1 MNFANVYRESF
12 SRLIEDE
19 TKKIYT
25 EDQENTVYGLLIDAI
40 KSVRTKNG
48 ISPENVAEK
57 PLSLKDNDPEFV
69 EIIDTWKNLLVE
81 IGIAEPEAQEIA
93 KRENLKD
100 KEKVIKLVKA
110 CGAKEENKS
119 MLGLILNSFG
129 ITGNLRVYYVDEYS
143 KALLKAQKAS
153 AESKEKIKEAFKSF
167 YLKRREL
174 VIKENKGKV
183 LDEELFKKAE
193 AEYKKFLNGNANAK
207 DFFKNIDSG
216 LAWMDSTF
224 VAGEN
229 TSFIYSTELDALT
242 WLSMVMAI
250 ETDINAT
257 SVSKAKPEDV
267 QETFKNAIQ
276 EFAELEKSYKKFLK
290 DNKNFINRLDKKQ
303 NALLIG
309 AGGSLSAA
317 ALAFGAFTYGLGAF
331 IPGGSYYAQYLSK
344 LALWGRRAGKL
355 LSNAGSP
362 LGSQNNKVGK
372 DKHKDSDKKE
382 RYHSKGNYKNNRKKD
397 SHHTNMSNDES
408 ETSKTDMDEEPTT

>member
-12 SRLIEDE
+12 SRFIEDE

-25 EDQENTVYGLLIDAI
+25 EDQDNTVYGLLIDAI
-40 KSVRTKNG
+40 KDVRTKNG
-48 ISPENVAEK
+48 ISPENITEK
-57 PLSLKDNDPEFV
+57 PLSLNDNDQELV

-81 IGIAEPEAQEIA
+81 LGMAEPEAQDIA

-153 AESKEKIKEAFKSF
+153 AESKEKVKEAFKSF

-193 AEYKKFLNGNANAK
+193 AEYTKFLNGNASAK

-216 LAWMDSTF
+216 LAWMDDTF

-242 WLSMVMAI
+242 WLSMVMSI
-250 ETDINAT
+250 ESDINAT

-267 QETFKNAIQ
+267 QKTFEEAIK
-276 EFAELEKSYKKFLK
+276 EFTELDKSFKKFLK

-317 ALAFGAFTYGLGAF
+317 ALAFGAFTYALGAF

-362 LGSQNNKVGK
+362 LGSQNNKVSK
-372 DKHKDSDKKE
+372 DKHKDSDKIEKY
-382 RYHSKGNYKNNRKKD
+382 RSKGNYNKKKNNHD
-397 SHHTNMSNDES
+397 VDVSNDES
-408 ETSKTDMDEEPTT
+408 ETSKPDTEEEPTT

>member
-12 SRLIEDE
+12 SRFIEDE

-25 EDQENTVYGLLIDAI
+25 EDQDNTVYGLLIDAI
-40 KSVRTKNG
+40 KDVRTKNG
-48 ISPENVAEK
+48 ISPENITEK
-57 PLSLKDNDPEFV
+57 PLSLNDNDQELV

-81 IGIAEPEAQEIA
+81 LGMAEPEAQDIA

-153 AESKEKIKEAFKSF
+153 AESKEKVKEAFKSF

-193 AEYKKFLNGNANAK
+193 VEYTNFLNGNASAK

-216 LAWMDSTF
+216 LAWMDDTF

-242 WLSMVMAI
+242 WLSMVMSI
-250 ETDINAT
+250 ESDINAT

-267 QETFKNAIQ
+267 QKTFEEAIK
-276 EFAELEKSYKKFLK
+276 EFTELDKSFKKFLK

-317 ALAFGAFTYGLGAF
+317 ALAFGAFTYALGAF

-362 LGSQNNKVGK
+362 LGSQNNKVSK

-382 RYHSKGNYKNNRKKD
+382 KYRSKGNYNKKKNNHNVD
-397 SHHTNMSNDES
+397 VSNDEP
-408 ETSKTDMDEEPTT
+408 ETSKPDTEEEPTT

>member
-12 SRLIEDE
+12 SRFIEDE

-25 EDQENTVYGLLIDAI
+25 EDQDNTVYGLLIDAI
-40 KSVRTKNG
+40 KDVRTKNG
-48 ISPENVAEK
+48 ISSENITEK
-57 PLSLKDNDPEFV
+57 PLSLNDNDQELV

-81 IGIAEPEAQEIA
+81 LGMAEPEAQDIA

-153 AESKEKIKEAFKSF
+153 AESKEKVKEAFKSF

-193 AEYKKFLNGNANAK
+193 AEYTKFLNGNASAK

-216 LAWMDSTF
+216 LAWMDDTF

-242 WLSMVMAI
+242 WLSMVMSI
-250 ETDINAT
+250 ESDINAT

-267 QETFKNAIQ
+267 QKTFEEAIK
-276 EFAELEKSYKKFLK
+276 EFTELDKSFKKFLK

-317 ALAFGAFTYGLGAF
+317 ALAFGAFTYALGAF

-362 LGSQNNKVGK
+362 LGSQNNKVSK

-382 RYHSKGNYKNNRKKD
+382 KYRSKGNYNKKKD
-397 SHHTNMSNDES
+397 NHNVDVSNDEP
-408 ETSKTDMDEEPTT
+408 ETSKTDTEEEPTT

>member
-12 SRLIEDE
+12 SRFIEDE

-25 EDQENTVYGLLIDAI
+25 EDQDNTVYGLLIDAI
-40 KSVRTKNG
+40 KDVRTKNG
-48 ISPENVAEK
+48 ISPENITEK
-57 PLSLKDNDPEFV
+57 PLSLNDNDQELV

-81 IGIAEPEAQEIA
+81 LGMAEPEAQDIA

-153 AESKEKIKEAFKSF
+153 AESKEKVKEAFKSF

-193 AEYKKFLNGNANAK
+193 AEYAKFLNGNASAK

-216 LAWMDSTF
+216 LSWMDDTF

-242 WLSMVMAI
+242 WLSMVMSI
-250 ETDINAT
+250 ESDINAT

-267 QETFKNAIQ
+267 QKTFEEAIK
-276 EFAELEKSYKKFLK
+276 EFTELDKSFKKFLK

-317 ALAFGAFTYGLGAF
+317 ALAFGAFTYALGAF

-362 LGSQNNKVGK
+362 LGSQNNKVSK

-382 RYHSKGNYKNNRKKD
+382 KYRSKGNYNKKKNNHNVD
-397 SHHTNMSNDES
+397 VSNDES
-408 ETSKTDMDEEPTT
+408 ETSKTDTEEEPTT

>member
-12 SRLIEDE
+12 SRFIEDE

-25 EDQENTVYGLLIDAI
+25 EDQDNTVYGLLIDAI
-40 KSVRTKNG
+40 KDVRTKNE
-48 ISPENVAEK
+48 ISSENITEK
-57 PLSLKDNDPEFV
+57 PLSLNDNDQELV

-81 IGIAEPEAQEIA
+81 LGMAEPEAQDIA

-153 AESKEKIKEAFKSF
+153 AESKEKVKEAFKSF

-193 AEYKKFLNGNANAK
+193 AEYTKFLNGNASAK

-216 LAWMDSTF
+216 LAWMDDTF

-242 WLSMVMAI
+242 WLSMVMSI
-250 ETDINAT
+250 ESDINAT

-267 QETFKNAIQ
+267 QKTFEEAIK
-276 EFAELEKSYKKFLK
+276 EFTELDKSFKKFLK

-317 ALAFGAFTYGLGAF
+317 ALAFGAFTYALGAF

-362 LGSQNNKVGK
+362 LGSQNNKVSK

-382 RYHSKGNYKNNRKKD
+382 KYRSKGNYNKKKNNHNVD
-397 SHHTNMSNDES
+397 VSNDEP
-408 ETSKTDMDEEPTT
+408 ETSKPDTEEEPTT

>member
-12 SRLIEDE
+12 SRFIEDE

-25 EDQENTVYGLLIDAI
+25 EDQDNTVYGLLIDAI
-40 KSVRTKNG
+40 KDVRTKNG
-48 ISPENVAEK
+48 ISPENITEK
-57 PLSLKDNDPEFV
+57 PLSLNDNDQELV

-81 IGIAEPEAQEIA
+81 LGMAEPEAQDIA

-153 AESKEKIKEAFKSF
+153 AESKEKVKEAFKSF

-193 AEYKKFLNGNANAK
+193 AEYTKFLNGNASAK

-216 LAWMDSTF
+216 LAWMDDTF

-242 WLSMVMAI
+242 WLSMVMSI
-250 ETDINAT
+250 ESDINAT

-267 QETFKNAIQ
+267 QKTFEEAIK
-276 EFAELEKSYKKFLK
+276 EFTELDKSFKKFLK

-317 ALAFGAFTYGLGAF
+317 ALAFGAFTYALGAF

-362 LGSQNNKVGK
+362 LGSQNNKVSK

-382 RYHSKGNYKNNRKKD
+382 KYRSKGNYNKKKNNHNAD
-397 SHHTNMSNDES
+397 VSNDEP
-408 ETSKTDMDEEPTT
+408 ETSKTDTEEEPTI

>member
-12 SRLIEDE
+12 SRFIEDE

-25 EDQENTVYGLLIDAI
+25 EDQDNTVYGLLIDAI
-40 KSVRTKNG
+40 KDVRTKNG
-48 ISPENVAEK
+48 ISPENITEK
-57 PLSLKDNDPEFV
+57 PLSLNDNDQELV

-81 IGIAEPEAQEIA
+81 LGMAEPEAQDIA

-153 AESKEKIKEAFKSF
+153 AESKEKVKEAFKSF

-193 AEYKKFLNGNANAK
+193 AEYTKFLNGNASVK
-207 DFFKNIDSG
+207 DFFKNIDSS
-216 LAWMDSTF
+216 LAWMDDTF

-242 WLSMVMAI
+242 WLSMVMSI
-250 ETDINAT
+250 ESDINAT

-267 QETFKNAIQ
+267 QKTFEEAIK
-276 EFAELEKSYKKFLK
+276 EFTELDKSFKKFLK

-317 ALAFGAFTYGLGAF
+317 ALAFGAFTYALGAF

-362 LGSQNNKVGK
+362 LGSQNNKVSK

-382 RYHSKGNYKNNRKKD
+382 KYRSKGNYNKKRD
-397 SHHTNMSNDES
+397 NHNVDVSNDEP
-408 ETSKTDMDEEPTT
+408 ETSKTDTEEEPTT

>member
-12 SRLIEDE
+12 SRFIEDE

-25 EDQENTVYGLLIDAI
+25 EDQDNTVYGLLIDAI
-40 KSVRTKNG
+40 KDVRTKNG
-48 ISPENVAEK
+48 ISSENITEK
-57 PLSLKDNDPEFV
+57 PLSLNDNDQELV

-81 IGIAEPEAQEIA
+81 LGMAEPEAQDIA

-153 AESKEKIKEAFKSF
+153 AESKEKVKEAFKSF

-193 AEYKKFLNGNANAK
+193 AEYAKFLNGNASAK

-216 LAWMDSTF
+216 LAWMDDTF

-242 WLSMVMAI
+242 WLSMVMSI
-250 ETDINAT
+250 ESDINAT

-267 QETFKNAIQ
+267 QKTFEEAIK
-276 EFAELEKSYKKFLK
+276 EFTELDKSFKKFLK

-317 ALAFGAFTYGLGAF
+317 ALAFGAFTYALGAF

-362 LGSQNNKVGK
+362 LGSQNNKVSK

-382 RYHSKGNYKNNRKKD
+382 KYRSKGNYNKKKD
-397 SHHTNMSNDES
+397 NHNVDVSNDES
-408 ETSKTDMDEEPTT
+408 ETSKTDTEEESTT

>member
-12 SRLIEDE
+12 SRFIEDE

-25 EDQENTVYGLLIDAI
+25 EDQDNTVYGLLIDAI
-40 KSVRTKNG
+40 KDVRTKNG
-48 ISPENVAEK
+48 ISPENITEK
-57 PLSLKDNDPEFV
+57 PLSLNDNDQELV
-69 EIIDTWKNLLVE
+69 EIIDTWKDLLVKL
-81 IGIAEPEAQEIA
+81 GMAEPEAQEIA
-93 KRENLKD
+93 KRESLKD

-153 AESKEKIKEAFKSF
+153 AESKEKVKEAFKSF

-193 AEYKKFLNGNANAK
+193 AEYAKFLNGNASAK

-216 LAWMDSTF
+216 LAWMDDTF

-242 WLSMVMAI
+242 WLSMVMSI
-250 ETDINAT
+250 ESDINAT

-267 QETFKNAIQ
+267 QKTFEEAIK
-276 EFAELEKSYKKFLK
+276 EFTELDKSFKKFLK

-317 ALAFGAFTYGLGAF
+317 ALAFGAFTYALGAF

-362 LGSQNNKVGK
+362 LGSQNNKVSK

-382 RYHSKGNYKNNRKKD
+382 KYRSKGNYNKKKNNHND
-397 SHHTNMSNDES
+397 DVSNDEP
-408 ETSKTDMDEEPTT
+408 ETSKTDTEEEPTI

>member
-12 SRLIEDE
+12 SRFIEDE

-25 EDQENTVYGLLIDAI
+25 EDQDNTVYGLLIDAI
-40 KSVRTKNG
+40 KDVRTKNG
-48 ISPENVAEK
+48 ISPENITEK
-57 PLSLKDNDPEFV
+57 PLSLNDNDQELV

-81 IGIAEPEAQEIA
+81 LGMAEPEAQDIA

-153 AESKEKIKEAFKSF
+153 AESKEKVKEAFKSF

-193 AEYKKFLNGNANAK
+193 AEYTKFLNGNASAK

-216 LAWMDSTF
+216 LAWMDDTF

-242 WLSMVMAI
+242 WLSMVMSI
-250 ETDINAT
+250 ESDINAT

-267 QETFKNAIQ
+267 QKTFEEAIK
-276 EFAELEKSYKKFLK
+276 EFTELDKSFKKFLK

-317 ALAFGAFTYGLGAF
+317 ALAFGAFTYALGAF

-362 LGSQNNKVGK
+362 LGSQNNKVSK

-382 RYHSKGNYKNNRKKD
+382 KYRSKGNYNKKKD
-397 SHHTNMSNDES
+397 NHNADVSNDEP
-408 ETSKTDMDEEPTT
+408 ETSKPDTEEKPTT

>member
-12 SRLIEDE
+12 SRFIEDE

-25 EDQENTVYGLLIDAI
+25 EDQDNTVYGLLIDAI
-40 KSVRTKNG
+40 KDVRTKNG
-48 ISPENVAEK
+48 ISPENITEK
-57 PLSLKDNDPEFV
+57 PLSLNDNDQELV

-81 IGIAEPEAQEIA
+81 LGMAEPEAQDIA

-153 AESKEKIKEAFKSF
+153 AESKEKVKEAFKSF

-193 AEYKKFLNGNANAK
+193 AEYTKFLNGNASAK

-216 LAWMDSTF
+216 LAWMDDTF

-242 WLSMVMAI
+242 WLSMVMSI
-250 ETDINAT
+250 ESDINAT

-267 QETFKNAIQ
+267 QKTFEEAIK
-276 EFAELEKSYKKFLK
+276 EFTELDKSFKKFLK

-317 ALAFGAFTYGLGAF
+317 ALAFGAFTYALGAF

-362 LGSQNNKVGK
+362 LGSQNNKVSK

-382 RYHSKGNYKNNRKKD
+382 KYRSKGNYNKKKD
-397 SHHTNMSNDES
+397 NHNADVSNDEP
-408 ETSKTDMDEEPTT
+408 ETSKPDTEEESTI

>member
-12 SRLIEDE
+12 SRFIEDE

-25 EDQENTVYGLLIDAI
+25 EDQDNTVYGLLIDAI
-40 KSVRTKNG
+40 KDVRTKNG
-48 ISPENVAEK
+48 ISPENITEK
-57 PLSLKDNDPEFV
+57 PLSLNDNDQELV

-81 IGIAEPEAQEIA
+81 LGMAEPEAQDIA

-153 AESKEKIKEAFKSF
+153 AESKEKVKEAFKSF

-193 AEYKKFLNGNANAK
+193 AEYTKFLNGNASAK

-216 LAWMDSTF
+216 LAWMDDTF

-242 WLSMVMAI
+242 WLSMVMSI
-250 ETDINAT
+250 ESDINAT
-257 SVSKAKPEDV
+257 SVSKAKPGDV
-267 QETFKNAIQ
+267 QKTFEEAIK
-276 EFAELEKSYKKFLK
+276 EFTELDKSFKKFLK

-317 ALAFGAFTYGLGAF
+317 ALAFGAFTYALGAF

-362 LGSQNNKVGK
+362 LGSQNNKVSK

-382 RYHSKGNYKNNRKKD
+382 KYRSKGNYNKKKD
-397 SHHTNMSNDES
+397 NHNADVSNDEP
-408 ETSKTDMDEEPTT
+408 ETSKPDTEEEPTT

>member
-12 SRLIEDE
+12 SRFIEDE

-25 EDQENTVYGLLIDAI
+25 EDQDNTVYGLLIDAI
-40 KSVRTKNG
+40 KDVRTKNG
-48 ISPENVAEK
+48 ISSENITEK
-57 PLSLKDNDPEFV
+57 PLSLNDNDQELV

-81 IGIAEPEAQEIA
+81 LGMAEPEAQDIA

-153 AESKEKIKEAFKSF
+153 AESKEKVKEAFKSF

-193 AEYKKFLNGNANAK
+193 AEYTKFLNGNASAK

-216 LAWMDSTF
+216 LAWMDDTF

-242 WLSMVMAI
+242 WLSMVMSI
-250 ETDINAT
+250 ESDINAT

-267 QETFKNAIQ
+267 QKTFEEAIK
-276 EFAELEKSYKKFLK
+276 EFTELDKSFKKFLK

-317 ALAFGAFTYGLGAF
+317 ALAFGAF

-362 LGSQNNKVGK
+362 LGSQNNKVSK

-382 RYHSKGNYKNNRKKD
+382 KYRSKGNYNKKKNNHNVD
-397 SHHTNMSNDES
+397 VSNDEP
-408 ETSKTDMDEEPTT
+408 ETSKTDTEEEPTT

>member
-12 SRLIEDE
+12 SRFIEDE

-25 EDQENTVYGLLIDAI
+25 EDQDNTVYGLLIDAI
-40 KSVRTKNG
+40 KDVRTKNG
-48 ISPENVAEK
+48 ISPENITEK
-57 PLSLKDNDPEFV
+57 PLSLNDNDQELV

-81 IGIAEPEAQEIA
+81 LGMAEPEAQDIA

-100 KEKVIKLVKA
+100 KEKVINLVKA

-153 AESKEKIKEAFKSF
+153 AESKEKVKEAFKSF

-193 AEYKKFLNGNANAK
+193 AEYTKFLNGNASAK

-216 LAWMDSTF
+216 LAWMDDTF

-242 WLSMVMAI
+242 WLSMVMSI
-250 ETDINAT
+250 ESDINAT

-267 QETFKNAIQ
+267 QKTFEEAIK
-276 EFAELEKSYKKFLK
+276 EFTELDKSFKKFLK

-317 ALAFGAFTYGLGAF
+317 ALAFGAFTYALGAF

-362 LGSQNNKVGK
+362 LGSQNNKVSK

-382 RYHSKGNYKNNRKKD
+382 KYRSKGNYNKKKD
-397 SHHTNMSNDES
+397 NHNADVSNDEQ
-408 ETSKTDMDEEPTT
+408 ETSKPDTEEEPTT

>member
-12 SRLIEDE
+12 SRFIEDE

-25 EDQENTVYGLLIDAI
+25 EDQDNTVYGLLIDAI
-40 KSVRTKNG
+40 KDVRTKNG
-48 ISPENVAEK
+48 ISPENITEK
-57 PLSLKDNDPEFV
+57 PLSLNDNDQELV

-81 IGIAEPEAQEIA
+81 LGMAEPEAQDIA

-100 KEKVIKLVKA
+100 KEKVINLVKA

-153 AESKEKIKEAFKSF
+153 AESKEKVKEAFKSF

-193 AEYKKFLNGNANAK
+193 AEYTKFLNGNASAK

-216 LAWMDSTF
+216 LAWMDDTF

-242 WLSMVMAI
+242 WLSMVMSI
-250 ETDINAT
+250 ESDINAT

-267 QETFKNAIQ
+267 QKTFEEAIK
-276 EFAELEKSYKKFLK
+276 EFTELDKSFKKFLK

-317 ALAFGAFTYGLGAF
+317 ALAFGAFTYALGAF

-362 LGSQNNKVGK
+362 LGSQNNKVSK

-382 RYHSKGNYKNNRKKD
+382 KYRSKGNYNKKKD
-397 SHHTNMSNDES
+397 NHNVDVSNDEP
-408 ETSKTDMDEEPTT
+408 ETSKTDTEEEPTT

>member
-12 SRLIEDE
+12 SRFIEDE

-25 EDQENTVYGLLIDAI
+25 EDQDNTVYGLLIDAI
-40 KSVRTKNG
+40 KDVRTKKG
-48 ISPENVAEK
+48 ISSENITEK
-57 PLSLKDNDPEFV
+57 PLSLNDNDQELV

-81 IGIAEPEAQEIA
+81 LGMAEPEAQDIA

-153 AESKEKIKEAFKSF
+153 AESKEKVKEAFKSF

-193 AEYKKFLNGNANAK
+193 AEYTKFLNGNASAK

-216 LAWMDSTF
+216 LAWMDDTF

-242 WLSMVMAI
+242 WLSMVMSI
-250 ETDINAT
+250 ESDINAT

-267 QETFKNAIQ
+267 QKTFEEAIK
-276 EFAELEKSYKKFLK
+276 EFTELDKSFKKFLK

-317 ALAFGAFTYGLGAF
+317 ALAFGAFTYALGAF

-362 LGSQNNKVGK
+362 LGSQNNKVSK

-382 RYHSKGNYKNNRKKD
+382 KYRSKGNYNKKKNNHNAD
-397 SHHTNMSNDES
+397 VSNDEP
-408 ETSKTDMDEEPTT
+408 ETSKPDTEEESTT

>member
-12 SRLIEDE
+12 SRFIEDE

-25 EDQENTVYGLLIDAI
+25 EDQDNTVYGLLIDAI
-40 KSVRTKNG
+40 KDVRTKNG
-48 ISPENVAEK
+48 ISSENITEK

-69 EIIDTWKNLLVE
+69 EIIDTWKNLLVGM
-81 IGIAEPEAQEIA
+81 GIAEPEAQDIA

-153 AESKEKIKEAFKSF
+153 AESKEKVKEAFKSF

-183 LDEELFKKAE
+183 LDEELFKTAE
-193 AEYKKFLNGNANAK
+193 AEYNKFLNGNASAK

-216 LAWMDSTF
+216 LAWMDNTF

-242 WLSMVMAI
+242 WLSMVMSI
-250 ETDINAT
+250 ESDINAT
-257 SVSKAKPEDV
+257 SVSKVKPEDV
-267 QETFKNAIQ
+267 QKTFEEAIK
-276 EFAELEKSYKKFLK
+276 EFTELDKSFKKFLK

-317 ALAFGAFTYGLGAF
+317 ALAFGAFTYALGAF

-362 LGSQNNKVGK
+362 LGSQNNKVSK

-382 RYHSKGNYKNNRKKD
+382 KYRSKGNYNKKKNNHNID
-397 SHHTNMSNDES
+397 VSNDEP
-408 ETSKTDMDEEPTT
+408 ETSKTDTEEESTI

>member
-12 SRLIEDE
+12 SRFIEDE

-25 EDQENTVYGLLIDAI
+25 EDQDNTVYGLLIDAI
-40 KSVRTKNG
+40 KDVRTKNG
-48 ISPENVAEK
+48 ISPENITEK
-57 PLSLKDNDPEFV
+57 PLSLNDNDQELV

-81 IGIAEPEAQEIA
+81 LGMAEPEAQDIA

-153 AESKEKIKEAFKSF
+153 AESKEKVKEAFKSF

-193 AEYKKFLNGNANAK
+193 AEYAKFLNGNASAK

-216 LAWMDSTF
+216 LTWMDDTF

-242 WLSMVMAI
+242 WLSMVMSI
-250 ETDINAT
+250 ESDINAT

-267 QETFKNAIQ
+267 QKTFEEAIK
-276 EFAELEKSYKKFLK
+276 EFTELDKSFKKFLK

-317 ALAFGAFTYGLGAF
+317 ALAFGAFTYALGAF

-362 LGSQNNKVGK
+362 LGSQNNKVSK

-382 RYHSKGNYKNNRKKD
+382 KYRSKGNYNKKKD
-397 SHHTNMSNDES
+397 NHDVDVSNDEP
-408 ETSKTDMDEEPTT
+408 ETSKPDTEEEPTT

>member
-12 SRLIEDE
+12 SRFIEDE

-25 EDQENTVYGLLIDAI
+25 EDQDNTVYGLLIDAI
-40 KSVRTKNG
+40 KDVRTKNG
-48 ISPENVAEK
+48 ISPENITEK
-57 PLSLKDNDPEFV
+57 PLSLNDNDQELV

-81 IGIAEPEAQEIA
+81 LGMAEPEAQDIA

-153 AESKEKIKEAFKSF
+153 AESKEKVKEAFKSF

-193 AEYKKFLNGNANAK
+193 AEYTKFLNGNASAK
-207 DFFKNIDSG
+207 DFFKNIDSS
-216 LAWMDSTF
+216 LAWMDDTF

-242 WLSMVMAI
+242 WLSMVMSI
-250 ETDINAT
+250 ESDINAT

-267 QETFKNAIQ
+267 QKTFEEAIK
-276 EFAELEKSYKKFLK
+276 EFTELDKSFKKFLK

-303 NALLIG
+303 NALLIS

-317 ALAFGAFTYGLGAF
+317 ALAFGAFTYALGAF

-362 LGSQNNKVGK
+362 LGSQNNKVSK

-382 RYHSKGNYKNNRKKD
+382 KYRSKGNYNKKKNNHNAD
-397 SHHTNMSNDES
+397 VSNDEP
-408 ETSKTDMDEEPTT
+408 ETSKTDTEEEPTT

>member
-12 SRLIEDE
+12 SRFIEDE

-25 EDQENTVYGLLIDAI
+25 EDQDNTVYGLLIDAI
-40 KSVRTKNG
+40 KDVRTKNG
-48 ISPENVAEK
+48 ISSENITEK
-57 PLSLKDNDPEFV
+57 PLSLNDNDQELV

-81 IGIAEPEAQEIA
+81 LGMAEPEAQDIA

-153 AESKEKIKEAFKSF
+153 AESKEKVKEAFKSF

-193 AEYKKFLNGNANAK
+193 AEYTKFLNGNASAK

-216 LAWMDSTF
+216 LAWMDDTF

-242 WLSMVMAI
+242 WLSMVMSI
-250 ETDINAT
+250 ESDINAT

-267 QETFKNAIQ
+267 QKTFEEAIK
-276 EFAELEKSYKKFLK
+276 EFTELDKSFKKFLK

-317 ALAFGAFTYGLGAF
+317 ALAFGAFTYALGAF

-362 LGSQNNKVGK
+362 LGSQNNKVSK

-382 RYHSKGNYKNNRKKD
+382 KYRSKGNYNKKKD
-397 SHHTNMSNDES
+397 NHNADVSNDEP
-408 ETSKTDMDEEPTT
+408 ETSKPDTEEEPTT

>member
-12 SRLIEDE
+12 SRFIEDE

-25 EDQENTVYGLLIDAI
+25 EDQDNTVYGLLIDAI
-40 KSVRTKNG
+40 KDVRTRNG
-48 ISPENVAEK
+48 ISSENITEK

-69 EIIDTWKNLLVE
+69 EIIDTWKSLLVGM
-81 IGIAEPEAQEIA
+81 GIAEPEAQDIA

-153 AESKEKIKEAFKSF
+153 AESKEKVKEAFKSF

-183 LDEELFKKAE
+183 LDEELFKTAE
-193 AEYKKFLNGNANAK
+193 AEYNKFLNGNASAK

-242 WLSMVMAI
+242 WLSMVMSI
-250 ETDINAT
+250 ESDINAT

-267 QETFKNAIQ
+267 QKTFEEAIK
-276 EFAELEKSYKKFLK
+276 EFTELDKSFKKFLK

-303 NALLIG
+303 NALLIS

-317 ALAFGAFTYGLGAF
+317 ALAFGAFTYALGAF

-362 LGSQNNKVGK
+362 LGSQNNKVSK

-382 RYHSKGNYKNNRKKD
+382 KYRSKGNYNKKKNNHNAD
-397 SHHTNMSNDES
+397 VSNDEP
-408 ETSKTDMDEEPTT
+408 ETSKTDTEEEPTT

>member
-12 SRLIEDE
+12 SRFIEDE

-25 EDQENTVYGLLIDAI
+25 EDQDNTVYGLLIDAI
-40 KSVRTKNG
+40 KDVRTKNG
-48 ISPENVAEK
+48 ISSENITEK
-57 PLSLKDNDPEFV
+57 PLSLNDNDQELV

-81 IGIAEPEAQEIA
+81 LGMAEPEAQDIA

-153 AESKEKIKEAFKSF
+153 AESKEKVKEAFKSF

-193 AEYKKFLNGNANAK
+193 AEYTKFLNGNASAK

-216 LAWMDSTF
+216 LAWMDDTF

-242 WLSMVMAI
+242 WLSMVMSI
-250 ETDINAT
+250 ESDINAT

-267 QETFKNAIQ
+267 QKTFEDAIK
-276 EFAELEKSYKKFLK
+276 EFTELDKSFKKFLK

-317 ALAFGAFTYGLGAF
+317 ALAFGAFTYALGAF

-362 LGSQNNKVGK
+362 LGSQNNKVSK

-382 RYHSKGNYKNNRKKD
+382 KYRSKGNYNKKKNNHNVD
-397 SHHTNMSNDES
+397 VSNDES
-408 ETSKTDMDEEPTT
+408 ETSKTDTEEESTI

>member
-12 SRLIEDE
+12 SRFIEDE

-25 EDQENTVYGLLIDAI
+25 EDQDNTVYGLLIDAI
-40 KSVRTKNG
+40 KDVRTRNG
-48 ISPENVAEK
+48 ISSENITEK

-69 EIIDTWKNLLVE
+69 EIIDTWKNLLVGM
-81 IGIAEPEAQEIA
+81 GIAEPEAQDIA

-153 AESKEKIKEAFKSF
+153 AESKEKVKEAFKSF

-183 LDEELFKKAE
+183 LDEELFKTAE
-193 AEYKKFLNGNANAK
+193 AEYNKFLNGNASVK

-216 LAWMDSTF
+216 LAWMDNTF

-242 WLSMVMAI
+242 WLSMVMSI
-250 ETDINAT
+250 ESDINAT

-267 QETFKNAIQ
+267 QKTFEESIK
-276 EFAELEKSYKKFLK
+276 EFTELDKSFKKFLK

-317 ALAFGAFTYGLGAF
+317 ALAFGAFTYALGAF

-362 LGSQNNKVGK
+362 LGSQNNKVSK

-382 RYHSKGNYKNNRKKD
+382 KYRSKGNYNNKKNNHNID
-397 SHHTNMSNDES
+397 VSNDEP
-408 ETSKTDMDEEPTT
+408 ETSKTDTEEESTI

>member
-12 SRLIEDE
+12 SRFIEDE

-25 EDQENTVYGLLIDAI
+25 EDQDNTVYGLLIDAI
-40 KSVRTKNG
+40 KDVRTRNG
-48 ISPENVAEK
+48 ISSENITEK

-69 EIIDTWKNLLVE
+69 EIIDTWKNLLVGM
-81 IGIAEPEAQEIA
+81 GIAEPEAQDIA

-153 AESKEKIKEAFKSF
+153 AESKEKVKEAFKSF

-183 LDEELFKKAE
+183 LDEELFKTAE
-193 AEYKKFLNGNANAK
+193 AEYNKFLNGNASAK

-242 WLSMVMAI
+242 WLSMVMSI
-250 ETDINAT
+250 ESDINAT

-267 QETFKNAIQ
+267 QKTFEEAIK
-276 EFAELEKSYKKFLK
+276 EFTELDKSFKKFLK

-317 ALAFGAFTYGLGAF
+317 ALAFGAFTYALGAF

-362 LGSQNNKVGK
+362 LGSQNNKVSK

-382 RYHSKGNYKNNRKKD
+382 KYRSKGNYNNKKNNHNID
-397 SHHTNMSNDES
+397 VSNDEP
-408 ETSKTDMDEEPTT
+408 ETSKPDTEEEPTI

>member
-12 SRLIEDE
+12 SRFIEDE

-25 EDQENTVYGLLIDAI
+25 EDQDNTVYGLLIDAI
-40 KSVRTKNG
+40 KDVRTRNG
-48 ISPENVAEK
+48 ISSENITEK
-57 PLSLKDNDPEFV
+57 PLSLNDNDQELV

-81 IGIAEPEAQEIA
+81 LGMAEPEAQDIA

-153 AESKEKIKEAFKSF
+153 AESKEKVKEAFKSF

-183 LDEELFKKAE
+183 LDEGLFKKAE
-193 AEYKKFLNGNANAK
+193 AEYAKFLNGNASAK

-216 LAWMDSTF
+216 LAWMDDTF

-242 WLSMVMAI
+242 WLSMVMSI
-250 ETDINAT
+250 ESDINAT

-267 QETFKNAIQ
+267 QKTFEEAIK
-276 EFAELEKSYKKFLK
+276 EFTELDKSFKKFLK

-317 ALAFGAFTYGLGAF
+317 ALAFGAFTYALGAF

-362 LGSQNNKVGK
+362 LGSQNNKVSK
-372 DKHKDSDKKE
+372 DRHKDSDKKE
-382 RYHSKGNYKNNRKKD
+382 KYHSKGNYNKKKNNHNVD
-397 SHHTNMSNDES
+397 VSNDEP
-408 ETSKTDMDEEPTT
+408 ETSKTDTEEEPTT

>member
-12 SRLIEDE
+12 SRFIEDE

-25 EDQENTVYGLLIDAI
+25 EDQDNTVYGLLIDAI
-40 KSVRTKNG
+40 KDVRTKNG
-48 ISPENVAEK
+48 ISPENITEK
-57 PLSLKDNDPEFV
+57 PLSLNDNDQELV

-81 IGIAEPEAQEIA
+81 LGMAEPEAQDIA

-153 AESKEKIKEAFKSF
+153 AESKEKVKEAFKSF

-193 AEYKKFLNGNANAK
+193 AEYTKFLNGNASAK

-216 LAWMDSTF
+216 LAWMDDTF

-242 WLSMVMAI
+242 WLSMVMSI
-250 ETDINAT
+250 ESDINAT
-257 SVSKAKPEDV
+257 SVSKVKPEDV
-267 QETFKNAIQ
+267 QKTFEEAIK
-276 EFAELEKSYKKFLK
+276 EFTELDKSFKKFLK

-317 ALAFGAFTYGLGAF
+317 ALAFGAFTYALGAF

-362 LGSQNNKVGK
+362 LGSQNNKVSK

-382 RYHSKGNYKNNRKKD
+382 KYRSKGNYNKKKD
-397 SHHTNMSNDES
+397 NHSVDVSNDEP
-408 ETSKTDMDEEPTT
+408 ETSKTDTEEEPTT

>member
-12 SRLIEDE
+12 SRFIEDE

-25 EDQENTVYGLLIDAI
+25 EDQDNTVYGLLIDAI
-40 KSVRTKNG
+40 KDVRTKNG
-48 ISPENVAEK
+48 ISSENITEK
-57 PLSLKDNDPEFV
+57 PLSLNDNDQELV

-81 IGIAEPEAQEIA
+81 LGMAEPEAQGIA

-153 AESKEKIKEAFKSF
+153 AESKEKVKEAFKSF

-193 AEYKKFLNGNANAK
+193 AEYTKFLNGNASAK

-216 LAWMDSTF
+216 LAWMDDTF

-242 WLSMVMAI
+242 WLSMVMSI
-250 ETDINAT
+250 ESDINAT

-267 QETFKNAIQ
+267 QKTFEEAIK
-276 EFAELEKSYKKFLK
+276 EFTELDKSFKKFLK

-317 ALAFGAFTYGLGAF
+317 ALAFGAFTYALGAF

-362 LGSQNNKVGK
+362 LGSQNNKVSK

-382 RYHSKGNYKNNRKKD
+382 KYRSKGNYNKKKD
-397 SHHTNMSNDES
+397 NHNVDVSNDES
-408 ETSKTDMDEEPTT
+408 ETSKTDTEEEPTT

>member
-12 SRLIEDE
+12 SRFIEDE

-25 EDQENTVYGLLIDAI
+25 EDQDNTVYGLLIDAI
-40 KSVRTKNG
+40 KDVRTKNG
-48 ISPENVAEK
+48 ISSENITEK
-57 PLSLKDNDPEFV
+57 PLSLNDNDQELV

-81 IGIAEPEAQEIA
+81 LGMAEPEAQDIA

-153 AESKEKIKEAFKSF
+153 AESKEKVKEAFKSF

-193 AEYKKFLNGNANAK
+193 AEYTKFLNGNASAK

-216 LAWMDSTF
+216 LAWMDDTF

-242 WLSMVMAI
+242 WLSMVMSI
-250 ETDINAT
+250 ESDINAT

-267 QETFKNAIQ
+267 QKTFEEAIK
-276 EFAELEKSYKKFLK
+276 EFTELDKSFKKFLK

-317 ALAFGAFTYGLGAF
+317 ALAFGAFTYALGAF

-362 LGSQNNKVGK
+362 LGSQNNKVSK

-382 RYHSKGNYKNNRKKD
+382 KYRSKGNYNKKKD
-397 SHHTNMSNDES
+397 NHNADVSNDEP
-408 ETSKTDMDEEPTT
+408 ETSKTDTEEEPTT

>member
-12 SRLIEDE
+12 SRFIEDE

-25 EDQENTVYGLLIDAI
+25 EDQDNTVYGLLIDAI
-40 KSVRTKNG
+40 KDVRTKNG
-48 ISPENVAEK
+48 ISSENITEK
-57 PLSLKDNDPEFV
+57 PLSLNDNDQELV

-81 IGIAEPEAQEIA
+81 LGMAEPEAQDIA

-153 AESKEKIKEAFKSF
+153 AESKEKVKEAFKSF

-193 AEYKKFLNGNANAK
+193 AEYTKFFNGNASAK

-216 LAWMDSTF
+216 LAWMDDTF

-242 WLSMVMAI
+242 WLSMVMSI
-250 ETDINAT
+250 ESDINAT
-257 SVSKAKPEDV
+257 SVSKAEPEDV
-267 QETFKNAIQ
+267 QKTFEEAIK
-276 EFAELEKSYKKFLK
+276 EFTELDKSFKKFLK

-317 ALAFGAFTYGLGAF
+317 ALAFGAFTYALGAF

-362 LGSQNNKVGK
+362 LGSQNNKVSK

-382 RYHSKGNYKNNRKKD
+382 KYRSKGNYNKKKNNHNVD
-397 SHHTNMSNDES
+397 VSNDES
-408 ETSKTDMDEEPTT
+408 ETSKPDTEEEPTT

>member
-12 SRLIEDE
+12 SRFIEDE

-25 EDQENTVYGLLIDAI
+25 ENQDNTVYGLLIDAI
-40 KSVRTKNG
+40 KDVRTKNG
-48 ISPENVAEK
+48 ISPENITEK
-57 PLSLKDNDPEFV
+57 PLSLNDNDQELV

-81 IGIAEPEAQEIA
+81 LGMAEPEAQDIA

-100 KEKVIKLVKA
+100 KEKVINLVKA

-153 AESKEKIKEAFKSF
+153 AESKEKVKEAFKSF

-193 AEYKKFLNGNANAK
+193 AEYTKFLNGNASAK

-216 LAWMDSTF
+216 LAWMDDTF

-242 WLSMVMAI
+242 WLSMVMSI
-250 ETDINAT
+250 ESDINAT

-267 QETFKNAIQ
+267 QKTFEEAIK
-276 EFAELEKSYKKFLK
+276 EFTELDKSFKKFLK

-317 ALAFGAFTYGLGAF
+317 ALAFGAFTYALGAF

-362 LGSQNNKVGK
+362 LGSQNNKVIK

-382 RYHSKGNYKNNRKKD
+382 KYRSKGNYNKKKD
-397 SHHTNMSNDES
+397 NHNADVSNDEP
-408 ETSKTDMDEEPTT
+408 ETSKPDTEEEPTT

>member
-12 SRLIEDE
+12 SRFIEDE

-25 EDQENTVYGLLIDAI
+25 EDQDNTVYGLLIDAI
-40 KSVRTKNG
+40 KDVRTKNG
-48 ISPENVAEK
+48 ISPENITEK
-57 PLSLKDNDPEFV
+57 PLSLNDNDQELV
-69 EIIDTWKNLLVE
+69 EIIDTWKNLLVKL
-81 IGIAEPEAQEIA
+81 GMAEPEAQDIA

-153 AESKEKIKEAFKSF
+153 AESKEKVKEAFKSF

-193 AEYKKFLNGNANAK
+193 AEYTKFLNGNASAK

-216 LAWMDSTF
+216 LAWMDDTF

-242 WLSMVMAI
+242 WLSMVMSI
-250 ETDINAT
+250 ESDINAT

-267 QETFKNAIQ
+267 QKTFEEAIK
-276 EFAELEKSYKKFLK
+276 EFTELDKSFKKFLK
-290 DNKNFINRLDKKQ
+290 DNKNFINRLDKKR

-317 ALAFGAFTYGLGAF
+317 ALAFGAFTYALGAF

-362 LGSQNNKVGK
+362 LGSQNNKVSK

-382 RYHSKGNYKNNRKKD
+382 KYRSKGNYNKKKNN
-397 SHHTNMSNDES
+397 HNVGVSNDES
-408 ETSKTDMDEEPTT
+408 ETSKTDTEEEPTT

>member
-12 SRLIEDE
+12 SRFIEDE

-25 EDQENTVYGLLIDAI
+25 EDQDNTVYGLLIDAI
-40 KSVRTKNG
+40 KDVRTKNG
-48 ISPENVAEK
+48 ISSENITEK
-57 PLSLKDNDPEFV
+57 PLSLNDNDQELV

-81 IGIAEPEAQEIA
+81 LGMAEPEAQDIA

-153 AESKEKIKEAFKSF
+153 AESKEKVKEAFKSF

-193 AEYKKFLNGNANAK
+193 AEYTKFLNGNASAK

-216 LAWMDSTF
+216 LAWMDDTF

-242 WLSMVMAI
+242 WLSMVMSI
-250 ETDINAT
+250 ESDINAT

-267 QETFKNAIQ
+267 QKTFEEAIK
-276 EFAELEKSYKKFLK
+276 EFTELDKSFKKFLK

-317 ALAFGAFTYGLGAF
+317 ALAFGAFTYALGAF

-362 LGSQNNKVGK
+362 LGSQNNKVSK

-382 RYHSKGNYKNNRKKD
+382 KYRSKGNYNKKKD
-397 SHHTNMSNDES
+397 NHNTDVSNDEP
-408 ETSKTDMDEEPTT
+408 ETSKPDTEEESTT

>member
-12 SRLIEDE
+12 SRFIEDE

-25 EDQENTVYGLLIDAI
+25 EDQDNTVYGLLIDAI
-40 KSVRTKNG
+40 KDVRTKNG
-48 ISPENVAEK
+48 ISSENITEK
-57 PLSLKDNDPEFV
+57 PLSLNDNDQELV

-81 IGIAEPEAQEIA
+81 LGMAEPEAQDIA

-110 CGAKEENKS
+110 CGAKEENKP

-153 AESKEKIKEAFKSF
+153 AESKEKVKEAFKSF

-193 AEYKKFLNGNANAK
+193 AEYTKFLNGNASAK
-207 DFFKNIDSG
+207 DFFKNIDSS
-216 LAWMDSTF
+216 LAWMDDTF
-224 VAGEN
+224 VDGEN

-242 WLSMVMAI
+242 WLSMVMSI
-250 ETDINAT
+250 ESDINAT

-267 QETFKNAIQ
+267 QKTFEDAIK
-276 EFAELEKSYKKFLK
+276 EFTELDKSFKKFLK

-317 ALAFGAFTYGLGAF
+317 ALAFGAFTYALGAF

-362 LGSQNNKVGK
+362 LGSQNNKVSK

-382 RYHSKGNYKNNRKKD
+382 KYRSKGNYNKKKD
-397 SHHTNMSNDES
+397 NHNADVSNDEP
-408 ETSKTDMDEEPTT
+408 ETSKPDTEEESTT

>member
-12 SRLIEDE
+12 SRFIEDE

-25 EDQENTVYGLLIDAI
+25 EDQDNTVYGLLIDAI
-40 KSVRTKNG
+40 KDVRTKNE
-48 ISPENVAEK
+48 ISSENITEK
-57 PLSLKDNDPEFV
+57 PLSLNDNDQELV

-81 IGIAEPEAQEIA
+81 LGMAEPEAQDIA

-153 AESKEKIKEAFKSF
+153 AESKEKVKEAFKSF

-193 AEYKKFLNGNANAK
+193 AEYTKFLNGNASAK

-216 LAWMDSTF
+216 LAWMDDTF

-242 WLSMVMAI
+242 WLSMVMSI
-250 ETDINAT
+250 ESDINAT

-267 QETFKNAIQ
+267 QKTFEEAIK
-276 EFAELEKSYKKFLK
+276 EFTELDKSFKKFLK

-317 ALAFGAFTYGLGAF
+317 ALAFGAFTYALGAF

-362 LGSQNNKVGK
+362 LGSQNNKVSK

-382 RYHSKGNYKNNRKKD
+382 KYRSKGNYNKKKNNHNVD
-397 SHHTNMSNDES
+397 VSNDEP
-408 ETSKTDMDEEPTT
+408 ETSKTDTEEEPTT

>member
-12 SRLIEDE
+12 SRFIEDE

-25 EDQENTVYGLLIDAI
+25 EDQDNTVYGLLIDAI
-40 KSVRTKNG
+40 KDVRTKNG
-48 ISPENVAEK
+48 ISPENITEK
-57 PLSLKDNDPEFV
+57 PLSLNDNDQELV

-81 IGIAEPEAQEIA
+81 LGMAEPEAQDIA

-153 AESKEKIKEAFKSF
+153 AESKEKVKEAFKSF

-193 AEYKKFLNGNANAK
+193 AEYTKFLNGNASVK
-207 DFFKNIDSG
+207 DFFKNIDSS
-216 LAWMDSTF
+216 LAWMDDTF

-242 WLSMVMAI
+242 WLSMVMSI
-250 ETDINAT
+250 ESDINAT

-267 QETFKNAIQ
+267 QKTFEEAIK
-276 EFAELEKSYKKFLK
+276 EFTELDKSFKKFLK

-317 ALAFGAFTYGLGAF
+317 ALAFGAFTYALGAF

-362 LGSQNNKVGK
+362 LGSQNNKVSK

-382 RYHSKGNYKNNRKKD
+382 KYRSKGNYNKKKD
-397 SHHTNMSNDES
+397 NHKADVSNDEP
-408 ETSKTDMDEEPTT
+408 ETSKPDTEEEPTT

>member
-1 MNFANVYRESF
+1 MNFANIYRESF
-12 SRLIEDE
+12 SRFIEDE

-25 EDQENTVYGLLIDAI
+25 EDQDNTVYGLLIDAI
-40 KSVRTKNG
+40 KDVRTKNG
-48 ISPENVAEK
+48 ISSENITEK
-57 PLSLKDNDPEFV
+57 PLSLNDNDPELV
-69 EIIDTWKNLLVE
+69 EIIDTWKNLLVGM
-81 IGIAEPEAQEIA
+81 GIAEPEAQDIA

-153 AESKEKIKEAFKSF
+153 AESKEKVKEAFKSF

-193 AEYKKFLNGNANAK
+193 AEYNKFLNGNASAK

-242 WLSMVMAI
+242 WLSMVMSI
-250 ETDINAT
+250 ESDINAT

-267 QETFKNAIQ
+267 QKTFEEAIK
-276 EFAELEKSYKKFLK
+276 EFTELDKSFKKFLK

-309 AGGSLSAA
+309 ASGSLSAA
-317 ALAFGAFTYGLGAF
+317 ALAFGAFTYALGAF

-362 LGSQNNKVGK
+362 LGSQNNKVSK

-382 RYHSKGNYKNNRKKD
+382 KYRSKGNYSKKKNNHNVD
-397 SHHTNMSNDES
+397 VSNDEP
-408 ETSKTDMDEEPTT
+408 ETSKPDTEEELTT

>member
-12 SRLIEDE
+12 SRFIEDE

-25 EDQENTVYGLLIDAI
+25 EDQDNTVYGLLIDAI
-40 KSVRTKNG
+40 KDVRTKNG
-48 ISPENVAEK
+48 ISPENITEK
-57 PLSLKDNDPEFV
+57 PLSLNDNDQELV

-81 IGIAEPEAQEIA
+81 LGMAEPEAQDIA

-100 KEKVIKLVKA
+100 KEKVINLVKA

-153 AESKEKIKEAFKSF
+153 AESKEKVKEAFKSF

-193 AEYKKFLNGNANAK
+193 AEYTKFLNGNASAK

-216 LAWMDSTF
+216 LAWMDDTF

-242 WLSMVMAI
+242 WLSMVMSI
-250 ETDINAT
+250 ESDINAT

-267 QETFKNAIQ
+267 QKTFEEAIK
-276 EFAELEKSYKKFLK
+276 EFTELDKSFKKFLK

-317 ALAFGAFTYGLGAF
+317 ALAFGAFTYALGAF

-362 LGSQNNKVGK
+362 LGSQNNKVSK

-382 RYHSKGNYKNNRKKD
+382 KYRSKGNYNKKKNNHD
-397 SHHTNMSNDES
+397 VDVSNDEP
-408 ETSKTDMDEEPTT
+408 ETSKTDTEEEPTT

>member
-12 SRLIEDE
+12 SRFIEDE

-25 EDQENTVYGLLIDAI
+25 EDQDNTVYGLLIDAI
-40 KSVRTKNG
+40 KDVRTKNG
-48 ISPENVAEK
+48 ISSENITEK
-57 PLSLKDNDPEFV
+57 PLSLNDNDQELV

-81 IGIAEPEAQEIA
+81 LGMAEPEAQDIA

-153 AESKEKIKEAFKSF
+153 AESKEKVKEAFKSF

-193 AEYKKFLNGNANAK
+193 AEYTKFLNGNASAK

-216 LAWMDSTF
+216 LAWMDDTF

-242 WLSMVMAI
+242 WLSMVMSI
-250 ETDINAT
+250 ESDINAT

-267 QETFKNAIQ
+267 QKTFEEAIK
-276 EFAELEKSYKKFLK
+276 EFTELDKSFKKFLK

-317 ALAFGAFTYGLGAF
+317 ALAFGAFTYALGAF

-362 LGSQNNKVGK
+362 LGSQNNKVSK

-382 RYHSKGNYKNNRKKD
+382 KYRSKGNYNKKKNNHNVD
-397 SHHTNMSNDES
+397 VSNDES
-408 ETSKTDMDEEPTT
+408 ETSKTDTEEEPTT

>member
-1 MNFANVYRESF
+1 MNFANIYRESF
-12 SRLIEDE
+12 SRFIEDE

-25 EDQENTVYGLLIDAI
+25 EDQDNTVYGLLIDAI
-40 KSVRTKNG
+40 KDVRTKNG
-48 ISPENVAEK
+48 ISSENITEK
-57 PLSLKDNDPEFV
+57 PLSLNDNDPELV
-69 EIIDTWKNLLVE
+69 EIIDTWKNLLVGM
-81 IGIAEPEAQEIA
+81 GIAEPEAQDIA

-153 AESKEKIKEAFKSF
+153 AESKEKVKEAFKSF

-193 AEYKKFLNGNANAK
+193 AEYNKFLNGNASAK

-242 WLSMVMAI
+242 WLSMVMSI
-250 ETDINAT
+250 ESDINAT

-267 QETFKNAIQ
+267 QKTFEEAIK
-276 EFAELEKSYKKFLK
+276 EFTELDKSFKKFLK
-290 DNKNFINRLDKKQ
+290 DSKNFINRLDKKQ

-309 AGGSLSAA
+309 ASGSLSAA
-317 ALAFGAFTYGLGAF
+317 ALAFGAFTYALGAF

-362 LGSQNNKVGK
+362 LGSQNNKVSK

-382 RYHSKGNYKNNRKKD
+382 KYRSKGNYSKKKNNHNVD
-397 SHHTNMSNDES
+397 VSNDEP
-408 ETSKTDMDEEPTT
+408 ETSKPDTEEELTT

>member
-12 SRLIEDE
+12 SRFIEDE

-25 EDQENTVYGLLIDAI
+25 EDQDNTVYGLLIDAI
-40 KSVRTKNG
+40 KDVRTKNG
-48 ISPENVAEK
+48 ISPENITEK
-57 PLSLKDNDPEFV
+57 SLSLNDNDQELV

-81 IGIAEPEAQEIA
+81 LGMAEPEAQDIA

-153 AESKEKIKEAFKSF
+153 AESKEKVKEAFKSF

-193 AEYKKFLNGNANAK
+193 AEYAKFLNGNASAK
-207 DFFKNIDSG
+207 DFFKNIDSS
-216 LAWMDSTF
+216 LAWMDDTF

-242 WLSMVMAI
+242 WLSMVMSI
-250 ETDINAT
+250 ESDINAT

-267 QETFKNAIQ
+267 QKTFEEAIK
-276 EFAELEKSYKKFLK
+276 EFTELDRSFKKFLK

-317 ALAFGAFTYGLGAF
+317 ALAFGAFTYALGAF

-362 LGSQNNKVGK
+362 LGSQNNKVSK

-382 RYHSKGNYKNNRKKD
+382 KYRSKGNYNKKKD
-397 SHHTNMSNDES
+397 NHNADVSNDEP
-408 ETSKTDMDEEPTT
+408 ETSKPDTEEESTT